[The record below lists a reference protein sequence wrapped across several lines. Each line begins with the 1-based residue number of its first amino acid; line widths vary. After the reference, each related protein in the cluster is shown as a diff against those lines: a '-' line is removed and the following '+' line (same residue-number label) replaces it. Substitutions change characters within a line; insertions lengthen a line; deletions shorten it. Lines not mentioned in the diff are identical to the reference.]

1 MNNDN
6 VGRIAFMG
14 IWGVIAAV
22 AITKPELSKWSS
34 GRE

>member
-14 IWGVIAAV
+14 IGGIAAV

-34 GRE
+34 EHE